1 MISKKILSQTL
12 VSKTIQRILILCV
25 FVIPVCSTHA
35 QNMQVGLS
43 GGITN
48 TIFRASASSFGASE
62 FNALPMPGLSLSV
75 PVFLKISPVLALK
88 TGLVYQQKRFRIEQT
103 DFEIEGV
110 KGKIYYSVGYN
121 VGELPILLSF
131 KPMNDKKYRFEYSA
145 GCVLTYNSPSS
156 TGSGISITSTDQS
169 TSFIMESPMPKWEKT
184 FSPDLYAGISFGK
197 YTNNV
202 RNFQLTLSYQ
212 YGLAYLDESGFTTEI
227 TSGTTTKK
235 ETIEIKPLFSGIT
248 FTYTYF
254 PKFLIFKSLK

>member
-1 MISKKILSQTL
+1 MISKKILNQPF
-12 VSKTIQRILILCV
+12 VSKATQRLLLSSMFLFPFC
-25 FVIPVCSTHA
+25 TAHA
-35 QNMQVGLS
+35 QNVQIGLS
-43 GGITN
+43 VGITN
-48 TIFRASASSFGASE
+48 TIFRKSASSFGTSK
-62 FNALPMPGLSLSV
+62 FNTIPMPGISLSL
-75 PVFLKISPVLALK
+75 PVFLKISPVFALK
-88 TGLVYQQKRFRIEQT
+88 TGLVYQQKRFRVEQT
-103 DFEIEGV
+103 DFDIEGL

-121 VGELPILLSF
+121 VGELPILFSF

-156 TGSGISITSTDQS
+156 TISGSSITSTDQT
-169 TSFIMESPMPKWEKT
+169 TSIRMESPEPKWENT

-212 YGLAYLDESGFTTEI
+212 HGLVHLDESGFTTEI

-235 ETIEIKPLFSGIT
+235 ETIEIVPLFSGLT

-254 PKFLIFKSLK
+254 PKFLLFK